1 MTTPHAEQDPSTTD
15 DFRREELLIQRLR
28 DTLPADAQAKF
39 FKEFE
44 ELLTLAA
51 EPRCAET
58 QADGVPCGS
67 LDADCEHCGRA
78 LGWLSRLRAEIART
92 AP

>member
-1 MTTPHAEQDPSTTD
+1 MTTTAD
-15 DFRREELLIQRLR
+15 DFAREALVIQRLR
-28 DTLPADAQAKF
+28 DTLPADAQAMF

-51 EPRCAET
+51 EPRCAEA
-58 QADGVPCGS
+58 QADGVPCGT
-67 LDADCEHCGRA
+67 LDTDCERCGRA

>member
-1 MTTPHAEQDPSTTD
+1 MTTPHAEQSPSTAE
-15 DFRREELLIQRLR
+15 DFRREELLVQRLR
-28 DTLPADAQAKF
+28 DTLPADAQARF

-51 EPRCAET
+51 EPRCAEA
-58 QADGVPCGS
+58 QADGTPCLAAS
-67 LDADCEHCGRA
+67 SDCEDCGRA
-78 LGWLSRLRAEIART
+78 LAWLSRLRAEIARA

>member
-1 MTTPHAEQDPSTTD
+1 MSTRGFDPAPSQSA
-15 DFRREELLIQRLR
+15 DFLREALLVQRLR
-28 DTLPADAQAKF
+28 DALPADAQAMF

-51 EPRCAET
+51 EPRCAES
-58 QADGVPCGS
+58 QADGVPCGTS
-67 LDADCEHCGRA
+67 DADCETCGRA
-78 LGWLSRLRAEIART
+78 LGWLSRLRAEIAKT

>member
-1 MTTPHAEQDPSTTD
+1 MTQPLGPPDPSTPD
-15 DFRREELLIQRLR
+15 DFTREALVIRRLR
-28 DTLPADAQAKF
+28 DTLPAGAQALF

-58 QADGVPCGS
+58 QADGVPCGTS
-67 LDADCEHCGRA
+67 DADCETCGRA
-78 LGWLSRLRAEIART
+78 LGWLSRLRAEIAKT